1 MSFEPIFNNSNATQR
16 NFDFSV
22 IFSSEYLVGSEKV
35 LTHTHTHTHTHRH
48 LASPNLFLRARTRRS
63 YANPLNNN
71 TPVSFVV
78 QFVVSF
84 CE

>member
-35 LTHTHTHTHTHRH
+35 PPPPTPPHTHTGQT
-48 LASPNLFLRARTRRS
+48 
-63 YANPLNNN
+63 Y
-71 TPVSFVV
+71 
-78 QFVVSF
+78 
-84 CE
+84 